1 MIKVGSR
8 VTTKAGING
17 MRTITVKG
25 TVVDVLP
32 TNEHRSDTIVEVHHS
47 LEDLPFAG
55 VAPHNTVHL
64 LTELEELP
72 SV

>member
-1 MIKVGSR
+1 MIEVGSR

-17 MRTITVKG
+17 MGTITVKG

-32 TNEHRSDTIVEVHHS
+32 ANEHRSESIVEVHHS
-47 LEDLPFAG
+47 LEDLPFVG

-64 LTELEELP
+64 LTDLEELP

>member
-1 MIKVGSR
+1 MIEVGSR
-8 VTTKAGING
+8 VSTKAGING
-17 MRTITVKG
+17 MGTITVKG
-25 TVVDVLP
+25 TVVDIHP
-32 TNEHRSDTIVEVHHS
+32 ANQHHSETIIEVHHN

>member
-1 MIKVGSR
+1 MIEVGSR

-17 MRTITVKG
+17 MGAITVKG
-25 TVVDVLP
+25 TVVDILP
-32 TNEHRSDTIVEVHHS
+32 ANEHRSETIIEVHHS
-47 LEDLPFAG
+47 LEDLPFEG

-64 LTELEELP
+64 LAELEELP